1 MFYTFKNA
9 RISFNGRDLI
19 AESASISHSSSI
31 EAFYEEDDRNS
42 TRYTANAGINGS
54 FRVRYYLTGEDF
66 LKDYISN
73 ELPVSGNFAGMYFP
87 LGYIQS
93 YNIQGEANSALSVDI
108 NGVFFDSLAGSFS
121 ANYEDISKEI
131 DFYNNSDTS
140 ISLSVNGIGSI
151 SEINSYSYSVNNE
164 ISPVFYE
171 NSTIPDRIYFGKR
184 TVEASFSSS
193 NLSTLL
199 NLTGNQCEATVDFY
213 NQNGSLE
220 SYSIVGTMYSKDYSS
235 SVGSKLSSTINIVSE
250 NYRDSPFI
258 TSFNPIPSLLSA
270 GDSVTINGSN
280 LLNTRRIVLED
291 REFINFSI
299 VNDSEIIADI
309 PPDAISGNL
318 TLFGYGGSYSTE
330 FAMPDGA
337 ISVSSVSP
345 SSGIYGQTFSIVG
358 ENLYRISS
366 VRLCSNDPF
375 YLKECD
381 FEIINSS
388 NIIANAPDDIGGY
401 GLDIEI
407 YSFNEGRGNIS
418 GSLSNSFNI
427 LPEIIH
433 FTPTGHADDLFLI
446 TTNGHLGFDK
456 IVFNDGPFFDN
467 AESLTYNVLSGIIPD
482 GNTYGKIKLYNTTD
496 NVFVESVNS
505 FYPTVSIH
513 GVSPDNGQ
521 EGTSISITGQNF
533 NTGLMYNT
541 SSSNYLVDFNGITG
555 EMEWESNSGLI
566 GTMVD
571 MVTSGPIRIFSSDGI
586 TLYPSSVNFDFIP
599 PNINLTGID
608 NSTLSGDA
616 TSNNKIK
623 ILGENLGYVD
633 SVYLTKT
640 NNPSIG
646 VNYDILSGNGTG
658 IGVGLLGNTVSFYI
672 SGSDT
677 MPTGTYSITASD
689 LYSSD
694 SISIYTLY

>member
-1 MFYTFKNA
+1 MFYTFKNTK
-9 RISFNGRDLI
+9 ISFNGRDLI

-42 TRYTANAGINGS
+42 QRYTSSAGINGS

-93 YNIQGEANSALSVDI
+93 YNIQGEANSPTLVDI
-108 NGVFFDSLAGSFS
+108 NGVFFDSLDGSFS
-121 ANYEDISKEI
+121 ANYEDISKTI

-199 NLTGNQCEATVDFY
+199 NLTGNQCEATIDFY
-213 NQNGSLE
+213 NQNGNLE
-220 SYSIVGTMYSKDYSS
+220 SYAIVGTMYSKDYSS

-250 NYRDSPFI
+250 NYQDSPVI
-258 TSFNPIPSLLSA
+258 TSFDPVPSLLSA

-280 LLNTRRIVLED
+280 LLNTRRIVLDD
-291 REFINFSI
+291 REFSNFSI
-299 VNDSEIIADI
+299 VNDSEIIANI
-309 PPDAISGNL
+309 PSDAISGNL
-318 TLFGYGGSYSTE
+318 TLFGYGGSYSTG

-337 ISVSSVSP
+337 ISISSISP
-345 SSGIYGQTFSIVG
+345 SSGIYGETFSILG
-358 ENLYRISS
+358 SNLYRISE
-366 VRLCSNDPF
+366 VRLSASS
-375 YLKECD
+375 YSTECT
-381 FEIINSS
+381 FEEINTSTLNVEVPDNFGGHGLSVDVYSS
-388 NIIANAPDDIGGY
+388 
-401 GLDIEI
+401 GL
-407 YSFNEGRGNIS
+407 GRGTIS
-418 GSLSNSFNI
+418 GSLADSFNM
-427 LPEIIH
+427 LPQIVD
-433 FTPTGHADDLFLI
+433 FTPTGYAGSLFVVV
-446 TTNGHLGFDK
+446 TNGHQGFDK
-456 IVFNDGPFFDN
+456 IVFNDGPSYDT
-467 AESLTYNVLSGIIPD
+467 AGDIVYNELSGIIPEGD
-482 GNTYGKIKLYNTTD
+482 TFGRIKIYNTTD

-505 FYPTVSIH
+505 FYPLISVNSI
-513 GVSPDNGQ
+513 SPTSGQ
-521 EGTSISITGQNF
+521 EGASISITGQNF

-541 SSSNYLVDFNGITG
+541 SPSNYLVDFNGITG
-555 EMEWESNSGLI
+555 EMEWVSNSGLV

-608 NSTLSGDA
+608 SLTLSGDA

-658 IGVGLLGNTVSFYI
+658 IGVGLLGNIVSFYI

-694 SISIYTLY
+694 SISTYTLY